1 MSDTPRTDQLNNG
14 LLSACQESAIYNF
27 MLDNARQLER
37 ERDEAFKKLAVFQEL
52 LNGLAGPLEVIMHY
66 WDQEERLESMTAACW
81 NAVETAEKALQKI
94 KPHLTLYDR

>member
-37 ERDEAFKKLAVFQEL
+37 ELIEAKAENSEMKKAIQSAHESLDGLDLHLPRNYSLFLLLA
-52 LNGLAGPLEVIMHY
+52 LE
-66 WDQEERLESMTAACW
+66 
-81 NAVETAEKALQKI
+81 KLQPYTI
-94 KPHLTLYDR
+94 K